1 MLTVAGVISLAAR
14 HSAQSP
20 PPSPTRYHRK
30 TRKRRSDDEPG
41 DDDDGVRLS
50 LVGGEENDST
60 EADPQESLEAAA

>member
-14 HSAQSP
+14 HSAQLP

-30 TRKRRSDDEPG
+30 TRKRTSDDEPG

-50 LVGGEENDST
+50 LVDGEENDST
-60 EADPQESLEAAA
+60 EADLQESLEAAA